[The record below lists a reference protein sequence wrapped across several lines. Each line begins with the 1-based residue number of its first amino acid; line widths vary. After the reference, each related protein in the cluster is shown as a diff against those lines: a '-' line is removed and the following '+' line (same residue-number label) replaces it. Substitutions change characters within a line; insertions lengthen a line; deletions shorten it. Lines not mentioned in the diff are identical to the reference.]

1 MCGPQKDFEKFMP
14 DDVEDFEKCTHGVS
28 LNKDC
33 LTCDE
38 EYGDDLIC
46 DHDTEPTGE
55 RDEEGR
61 KITKCKHCSKE
72 FVKLYSGRKR
82 DAADN

>member
-1 MCGPQKDFEKFMP
+1 MCGPQRDFEKFMP
-14 DDVEDFEKCTHGVS
+14 DDEP
-28 LNKDC
+28 
-33 LTCDE
+33 
-38 EYGDDLIC
+38 IC

-55 RDEEGR
+55 RDEEGL

-82 DAADN
+82 DATDN